1 MERNRN
7 LFWKLLEPEHPQAE
21 AFCRRLAGS
30 REDGDDLYQ
39 DSLIQALEKF
49 AQLREQSSFRPWL
62 YRIVVNNFNNR
73 IRRPWWKK
81 LVSLTVQ
88 SDNGASALEIIGEN
102 PESTY
107 LARRKVELAFKAVSP
122 SEKALITLFE
132 IDGWSV
138 KELAEIYRCPTGTIK
153 ARLSR
158 ARRKMRTRLSE
169 GVSEKKLQPIIRVK
183 RATQTANKN
192 IKANVSEVD
201 LCVASKPIVD

>member
-1 MERNRN
+1 MEGNRN

-21 AFCRRLAGS
+21 AFCRRLAGN

-81 LVSLTVQ
+81 LQSLTEQ
-88 SDNGASALEIIGEN
+88 TENGEKAGELVGDN
-102 PESTY
+102 PEPEY
-107 LARRKVELAFKAVSP
+107 LARLTVELAFEAVSP
-122 SEKALITLFE
+122 SERALITLYE

-138 KELAEIYRCPTGTIK
+138 NDLAELYNRPTGTIK

-158 ARRKMRTRLSE
+158 ARSKMRKRISE
-169 GVSEKKLQPIIRVK
+169 SAENKTLK
-183 RATQTANKN
+183 RAVMKRASKITITNVKP
-192 IKANVSEVD
+192 NVSEVD